1 MIERTEVLKRLQLLK
16 NKIGELEEYKEYR
29 KKEIQEKGKEL
40 ENKKALSG
48 QKREDFT
55 SAQKKIRNKE
65 LDLKT
70 DEEQISKFNVQLNQI
85 KTNKEYSALRSE
97 IGCKEAD
104 KSLLEDEI
112 LNLMSKLESLD
123 KEHKELSEG
132 LKHDEEKLNDF
143 IKSVDEDIIKTD
155 EEVAKLR
162 NDQEKYSSLLDEN
175 TLYHY
180 NRLSNRKDGKPIAQ
194 VVDNVCGD
202 CFMNIPLQTL
212 NLLMGGKELV
222 LCPNCQRIL
231 FLEECENPEVG
242 KMTAP

>member
-16 NKIGELEEYKEYR
+16 SKIGELEEHKEYR
-29 KKEIQEKGKEL
+29 KKEIQEKRKQL

-48 QKREDFT
+48 QKHEDLT
-55 SAQKKIRNKE
+55 SIQKKINNKE

-70 DEEQISKFNVQLNQI
+70 DEEQISKFNIQLNQI

-132 LKHDEEKLNDF
+132 LKHDEEKLKDF

-180 NRLSNRKDGKPIAQ
+180 KRLSNRKDGKPIAQ
-194 VVDNVCGD
+194 VVDNVCGG
-202 CFMNIPLQTL
+202 CFMNVTPQTL

-231 FLEECENPEVG
+231 FLEECEIQ
-242 KMTAP
+242 K